1 MRQLASIIVVLLFLT
16 GCGSQPEKSTLPAP
30 GESTADALAPPPPA
44 EAEPATVATPGFPTG
59 ASTNRQLVYNA
70 ELTLKV
76 AQLPRTIA
84 RVDSLVRGSSGWTQA
99 ATQTRADAEWR
110 QEMTIRVRPEKL
122 TDLLTRLAGLGTV
135 EGKSLTT
142 EDVTAEHADVAA
154 RLRTKRA
161 LEQRYLELLR
171 QARKVSDILEI
182 ETKLGAVREEI
193 EAVESRLKALNEQVA
208 YSTITLHLY
217 QPVALP
223 TPDAPVL
230 SFGSR
235 LLEALYGG
243 WELTASLAVGFLY
256 LWPVWLLLG
265 IGASLW
271 RAWRRRRQ

>member
-1 MRQLASIIVVLLFLT
+1 MSKLASLFVVLLFLT
-16 GCGSQPEKSTLPAP
+16 GCSSQPKNTSSSTS
-30 GESTADALAPPPPA
+30 GESTEDVLASPPPP
-44 EAEPATVATPGFPTG
+44 EAEPSKAGNDGPLPGAATT
-59 ASTNRQLVYNA
+59 RQLVYNA

-76 AQLPRTIA
+76 AQLPGAIA

-99 ATQTRADAEWR
+99 ATQTRADTEWR

-122 TDLLTRLAGLGTV
+122 TDLLAHLARLGTV
-135 EGKSLTT
+135 EAKSLTT
-142 EDVTAEHADVAA
+142 DDVTAEHADVAA
-154 RLRTKRA
+154 RVRTKRA

-171 QARKVSDILEI
+171 QAHKVSDILEI

-208 YSTITLHLY
+208 YSTITLRLY
-217 QPVALP
+217 QAVALP
-223 TPDAPVL
+223 APDAPVL

-243 WELTASLAVGFLY
+243 WELTASLVLGFLY

-265 IGASLW
+265 AGGGLW

>member
-1 MRQLASIIVVLLFLT
+1 MRQLASILVVLLFLT
-16 GCGSQPEKSTLPAP
+16 GCSQPERSASPAA
-30 GESTADALAPPPPA
+30 GEATADAQASPAPA
-44 EAEPATVATPGFPTG
+44 EAEPAQADTPGFPPG
-59 ASTNRQLVYNA
+59 AAANRQLVYNA

-76 AQLPRTIA
+76 TQLPRAIA
-84 RVDSLVRGSSGWTQA
+84 RVDSLVRGSSGWTLT
-99 ATQTRADAEWR
+99 ATQTRADGEWR
-110 QEMTIRVRPEKL
+110 QEMKVRVRPDRL
-122 TDLLTRLAGLGTV
+122 TDLLAKLTGLGTV
-135 EGKSLTT
+135 EAKSLAA
-142 EDVTAEHADVAA
+142 EDVTAEHADVSA

-182 ETKLGAVREEI
+182 EAKLSAVREEI
-193 EAVESRLKALNEQVA
+193 EAVDSRLKVLNDQVA
-208 YSTITLHLY
+208 YSTITLRLY
-217 QPVALP
+217 QTVALP

-243 WELTASLAVGFLY
+243 WELTAGLVVGFLY

-265 IGASLW
+265 LGTGLW